1 MPIQTTPLDVVVVG
15 AGNAALIAHA
25 AGATVALLEV
35 APIEARAGNSAFT
48 GGAFRFVHHGVDDL
62 RARAPD
68 IAELDLATIDFATRT
83 DAQYVDDIGRL
94 TEYRCDPELTE
105 VLIGNSSDAALWLKQ
120 HLVRFQPAL
129 GRQAFK
135 VDGKFKFGGGPACH
149 ILGGGAHLT
158 RTLHEAPERAGIPVH
173 YETMAIALLYDDAAR
188 TASACAST
196 TWCTALRRNP
206 WCPPAAGSNPMRN
219 GVPATWGPTTTWR
232 RCAAPA
238 STWAGATAWRSI
250 SVLPPPA
257 TGPAH
262 TPCSGT

>member
-1 MPIQTTPLDVVVVG
+1 MPIQTTPLDVVVVD

-25 AGATVALLEV
+25 AGATVALIEV
-35 APIEARAGNSAFT
+35 APIEARAGNSTFT

-68 IAELDLATIDFATRT
+68 IAELDLATIDFGTRT

-105 VLIGNSSDAALWLKQ
+105 VLIGNSYDAALWLKQ

-129 GRQAFK
+129 GRQAFR

-158 RTLHEAPERAGIPVH
+158 RT
-173 YETMAIALLYDDAAR
+173 
-188 TASACAST
+188 ASARAST

-206 WCPPAAGSNPMRN
+206 WCPPAAGSNRVRN